1 MSTEPEK
8 NPRSLRLSPEV
19 GMIAVMMAEQSEPGR
34 REVMLVRLVRV
45 DWDCLRGEMVKVQVR
60 LFSEI
65 EATEQFTK

>member
-1 MSTEPEK
+1 
-8 NPRSLRLSPEV
+8 
-19 GMIAVMMAEQSEPGR
+19 MIAVMMAEQSEPGR